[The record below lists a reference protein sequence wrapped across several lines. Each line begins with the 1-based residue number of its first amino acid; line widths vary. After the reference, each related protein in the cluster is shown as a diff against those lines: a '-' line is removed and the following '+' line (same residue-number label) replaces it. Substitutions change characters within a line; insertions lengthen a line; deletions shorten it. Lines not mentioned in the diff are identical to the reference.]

1 MKFSCDKNSLNEV
14 VSTVQKA
21 VSARSN
27 VPVLEGILI
36 EANADGTLKL
46 FGNDLDLAIES
57 WMSATVTEPG
67 SVVINARFFGDVIR
81 KMEDNV
87 FYFQSDSDCN
97 IQMKCGSA
105 EFSVMGISSHEF
117 PEISSVEE
125 KDSFTIQ
132 DKVLK
137 NMIKNTIYA
146 VCLDEN
152 KVALTGS
159 LFEIEDGILSVVSV
173 DGFRLALRKEEIT
186 SPCDNQ
192 SFIIPS
198 KVLNEVMKILKD
210 TDKEVKIGI
219 SDNKVQFEIENFKMI
234 SRLLEGEFL
243 NYKQIIPT
251 QSKLK
256 VTAPVRKLG
265 ECMERAALMIANE
278 GTKYPVRLSI
288 KTDKINISC
297 ASRYGKMA
305 DTAEAVTQ
313 GEDLEI
319 GFNYRYLL
327 DALKACECE
336 TVMMEFSTP
345 HSPCIIKPEKG
356 DSFVF
361 LVLPVRMK
369 E

>member
-1 MKFSCDKNSLNEV
+1 MKFSCDKATLNEV
-14 VSTVQKA
+14 VSTVQKS
-21 VSARSN
+21 VSTRSN

-36 EANADGTLKL
+36 EASTDGTLKF

-57 WMSATVTEPG
+57 QMTATVTEPG
-67 SVVINARFFGDVIR
+67 SIVINARFFGDVIR
-81 KMEDNV
+81 KLEDNI
-87 FYFQSDSDCN
+87 FYFQADQECN
-97 IQMKCGSA
+97 IKMKCGSA
-105 EFSVMGISSHEF
+105 EFSVMGISAHEF
-117 PEISSVEE
+117 PEIAAVEE
-125 KDSFTIQ
+125 KDSFSIP
-132 DKVLK
+132 DKTLK

-159 LFEIEDGILSVVSV
+159 LFEIEDGVLSVVSV
-173 DGFRLALRKEEIT
+173 DGYRLAMRKEEIE
-186 SPCDNQ
+186 SPCENQ

-210 TDKEVKIGI
+210 SENEVKIGI
-219 SDNKVQFEIENFKMI
+219 SENKVQFEIENYKLI

-243 NYKQIIPT
+243 NYKQILPS

-256 VTAPVRKLG
+256 VTAGVKKMSD
-265 ECMERAALMIANE
+265 CMERAALMIANE

-288 KTDKINISC
+288 KTDKINVSC
-297 ASRYGKMA
+297 ASRYGKMM

-313 GEDLEI
+313 GDDLEI
-319 GFNYRYLL
+319 GFNYRYML

-336 TVMMEFSTP
+336 TVVMEFNTP

-356 DSFVF
+356 DQFVY
-361 LVLPVRMK
+361 LVLPVKMK
-369 E
+369 D

>member
-1 MKFSCDKNSLNEV
+1 MKFSCDKNTLSEV
-14 VSTVQKA
+14 VSNVQKS
-21 VSARSN
+21 VSTRSN

-36 EANADGTLKL
+36 EANTDGTLKL
-46 FGNDLDLAIES
+46 FGNDLDLAMES
-57 WMSATVTEPG
+57 QMTAAVTEPG

-81 KMEDNV
+81 KLEDNV
-87 FYFQSDSDCN
+87 FYFQADQDCN
-97 IQMKCGSA
+97 IQMKCGTA

-117 PEISSVEE
+117 PEIAPVEE
-125 KDSFTIQ
+125 KDSFSIP

-159 LFEIEDGILSVVSV
+159 LFEIEDGVLSVVSV
-173 DGFRLALRKEEIT
+173 DGYRLALRKETLEA
-186 SPCDNQ
+186 PCKDQ

-210 TDKEVKIGI
+210 SDHEVKIGI
-219 SDNKVQFEIENFKMI
+219 SENKVQFQIENYKLI

-243 NYKQIIPT
+243 NYKQILPT

-256 VTAPVRKLG
+256 VFANVKKMSD
-265 ECMERAALMIANE
+265 CMERAALMIANE
-278 GTKYPVRLSI
+278 STKYPVRLSV
-288 KTDKINISC
+288 KTDKIHVSC
-297 ASRYGKMA
+297 VSRFGKMM
-305 DTAEAVTQ
+305 DTAEAITK
-313 GEDLEI
+313 GDDLEI

-336 TVMMEFSTP
+336 TVVMEFSTP

-356 DSFVF
+356 DQFIY
-361 LVLPVRMK
+361 LVLPVKMK
-369 E
+369 D

>member
-1 MKFSCDKNSLNEV
+1 MKFSCDKTTLNDV
-14 VSTVQKA
+14 VSTVQKS
-21 VSARSN
+21 VSTRSN

-36 EANADGTLKL
+36 EACSDGTLKL

-57 WMSATVTEPG
+57 RMTATVTEPG
-67 SVVINARFFGDVIR
+67 SIVINARFFGDVIR
-81 KMEDNV
+81 KMEDSV
-87 FYFQSDSDCN
+87 FYFESDEECN
-97 IQMKCGSA
+97 IRIKCGSA

-117 PEISSVEE
+117 PEISEIE
-125 KDSFTIQ
+125 QKDSFSIT

-159 LFEIEDGILSVVSV
+159 LFEIEDGILTVVSV
-173 DGFRLALRKEEIT
+173 DGYRLALRKEEIS
-186 SPCDNQ
+186 SPCDNL

-210 TDKEVKIGI
+210 TDNEVKIGI
-219 SDNKVQFEIENFKMI
+219 SENKVQFEIENYKLI

-243 NYKQIIPT
+243 NYKQILLA

-256 VTAPVRKLG
+256 VTAGVRKMSD
-265 ECMERAALMIANE
+265 CMERAALMIANE

-288 KTDKINISC
+288 KTDKIMVSC
-297 ASRYGKMA
+297 SSRFGKMM

-313 GEDLEI
+313 GDDLEI
-319 GFNYRYLL
+319 GFNYRYML
-327 DALKACECE
+327 DAMKACECE
-336 TVMMEFSTP
+336 TIVMEFNTP

-356 DSFVF
+356 DGFVY
-361 LVLPVRMK
+361 LVLPVKMK
-369 E
+369 D